1 MKHVMCAMVSESNDR
16 DEDFRFRLYVAGN
29 APNSVQALGNLRVF
43 CEAYLKGRY
52 EIEIVDVLCDDV
64 AGLEEGIVATP
75 TLLKLAPAPRQTVVG
90 TLTDWNA
97 LAELCGIDRK
107 GAI

>member
-1 MKHVMCAMVSESNDR
+1 M
-16 DEDFRFRLYVAGN
+16 FRVGKREQQNLREFRLYLAGN

-43 CEAYLKGRY
+43 CEAYPKGRY
-52 EIEIVDVLCDDV
+52 EIEIVDVLRDDV

-75 TLLKLAPAPRQTVVG
+75 TLLNLAPAPQQTVVG

-107 GAI
+107 GAT